1 MDIKPL
7 LKWFSYTKR
16 DLPWRQDPTPYHI
29 WVSEVMLQQTQVKV
43 VIPYFLAWMEKFPT
57 IRALSESPFEEVIKA
72 WEGLGYYSRCRNL
85 YEGAKTCVR
94 DFKGELPGTYEE
106 LKTIKG
112 LGPYTIGAL
121 LSFAFK
127 QRKAAVDGNVLR
139 VMSRLTLNYS
149 DISENKT
156 RKQIETEVEKLLPT
170 KEPWVA
176 MEALIEL
183 GALVCTK
190 APKCLECPLREQC
203 LAFRHQE
210 TASLPVK
217 KKAQAITYL
226 IRHPVILKAD
236 GHVLL
241 KKGKAGEIMAD
252 LYEFPYFETP
262 KKLPKKELRQLI
274 TSWGLKNFKMEELE
288 PVEHGFTRYQATLY
302 PVWIEIEE
310 RIKVE
315 PYLWVKES
323 TLPLL
328 PFSSGHR
335 RVYQA
340 HFKI

>member
-1 MDIKPL
+1 MDIQPL
-7 LKWFSYTKR
+7 LTWFKNAKR
-16 DLPWRQDPTPYHI
+16 DLPWRQDPTPYHV

-57 IRALSESPFEEVIKA
+57 IRALSESPFEDVIKA

-85 YEGAKTCVR
+85 YEGAKICVR
-94 DFKGELPGTYEE
+94 DFKGELPYNVED

-139 VMSRLTLNYS
+139 VMSRFTLNYT
-149 DISENKT
+149 DITDAKT
-156 RKQIETEVEKLLPT
+156 RKKIEDEVEKLLP
-170 KEPWVA
+170 KKKPWVA

-217 KKAQAITYL
+217 KKGPAITYL

-241 KKGKAGEIMAD
+241 KKGDPGKIMAD

-262 KKLPKKELRQLI
+262 KKLPKKELSKLI
-274 TSWGLKNFKMEELE
+274 TTWGLKNFIMEELE

-302 PVWIEIEE
+302 PVWIEITEKIE
-310 RIKVE
+310 IN
-315 PYLWVKES
+315 PYVWMKES
-323 TLPLL
+323 ALSIL

-335 RVYQA
+335 RLYQA
-340 HFKI
+340 HFS